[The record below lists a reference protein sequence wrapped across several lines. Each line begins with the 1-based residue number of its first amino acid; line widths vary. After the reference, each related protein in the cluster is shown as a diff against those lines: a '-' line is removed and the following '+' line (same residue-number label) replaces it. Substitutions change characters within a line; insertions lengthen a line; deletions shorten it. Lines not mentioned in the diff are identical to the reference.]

1 MREWDARSTPM
12 PKPRIWFDSL
22 YGANLFT
29 GNMTAMRPRA
39 NWSDRWNVRKKLT
52 NGTESALESDS

>member
-29 GNMTAMRPRA
+29 GNMTAVRQRA
-39 NWSDRWNVRKKLT
+39 KRSDRWNVRKKLT
-52 NGTESALESDS
+52 IRTESTIESDS